1 MESFPPEL
9 LHLALQSADLGIW
22 QLDLRSDEETL
33 RSLRHDQMFGYDV
46 LQPRW
51 SMAIALQHVVEED
64 RDVFASAFRTA
75 LTAGTL
81 QCEVRVRWP
90 DGSIH
95 WIAPLGRTEF
105 SEEGQPLRMCG
116 VVADITARR
125 QLETQALQKSKLS
138 AIGELTAGIAHDFNN
153 VLQGLAGSFDL
164 LNVFIAKGRLDE
176 CGRLASRGTEL
187 VSRAARMTHRLLAF
201 SRRAPLN
208 PRAVD
213 LAQRLPA
220 IAALMRPVAGQ
231 HSPVDVSVEA
241 ALPAVHVDDA
251 QLEVALLNLLI
262 NARDASR
269 GKGRIQLRARRTLHP
284 GDLHESLPASAYRG
298 FALIEVTDAGIGIP
312 PDSLERVFEPFFTTK
327 PQVAGTGLGL
337 SQVYGYVNQ
346 SGGAID
352 VASVIGVGT
361 RVRLWLP
368 LEAGEL
374 AAVEV
379 AAPADAVSPRSRPA
393 VVLLVDDEPHVREP
407 LAELLRESGHE
418 VTAVASAAEAMTM
431 LDSRTDWDLIV
442 SDIGL
447 EGPTDGCELARQ
459 CHGRLPEVPVLLITG
474 YAGDDLDTRL
484 PRDTTV
490 LVKPFTGKH
499 FARAVEG
506 CLAATADRRP
516 VAAD

>member
-51 SMAIALQHVVEED
+51 SMAIALQHVVDED
-64 RDVFASAFRTA
+64 RDVFAQAFRTA
-75 LTAGTL
+75 LTDGTL

-105 SEEGQPLRMCG
+105 GPDGQPLRMCG

-125 QLETQALQKSKLS
+125 QLEAQALQKSKMS

-176 CGRLASRGTEL
+176 CSRVASRGSDL
-187 VSRAARMTHRLLAF
+187 VGRAARMTHRLLAF
-201 SRRAPLN
+201 SRRSPLN

-220 IAALMRPVAGQ
+220 IVALMRPVAGR
-231 HSPVDVSVEA
+231 HSPVDLSVEA

-251 QLEVALLNLLI
+251 QFEVALLNLLI

-269 GKGRIQLRARRTLHP
+269 GEGRIQLRARRTLHP
-284 GDLHESLPASAYRG
+284 GDLHESLPASRHRD

-312 PDSLERVFEPFFTTK
+312 ADSLERIFEPFFTTK
-327 PQVAGTGLGL
+327 GQGAGTGLGL
-337 SQVYGYVNQ
+337 SQVHGYVHQ

-361 RVRLWLP
+361 RVRVWLP
-368 LEAGEL
+368 LETDVHAD
-374 AAVEV
+374 VEAMPLV
-379 AAPADAVSPRSRPA
+379 AADSRRGRPA

-407 LAELLRESGHE
+407 LAELLRESGHA
-418 VTAVASAAEAMTM
+418 VTSVANAAEAMAM
-431 LDSRTDWDLIV
+431 LDSRTHWDLIV

-459 CHGRLPEVPVLLITG
+459 CHARLPGVPVLLITG

-484 PRDTTV
+484 PPDTTV
-490 LVKPFTGKH
+490 LVKPFNGSH
-499 FARAVEG
+499 FTRAIDG
-506 CLAATADRRP
+506 CLAA
-516 VAAD
+516 AADQDPIAAG